1 MIIKINNIFKNFAEK
16 EILRDVSLEVYS
28 GEILT
33 IIGPSGC
40 GKSTLLRLIMGLVK
54 PDSGEIYIEGRNIV
68 NANKEDRTALRKKF
82 GFVFQ
87 GAALFD
93 SMSVYDNVA
102 FGLVEGKYKNE
113 AYVKKIV
120 MEKLEWVG
128 LANSAELY
136 PASLSGGMK
145 KRVSIAR
152 ALAIE
157 PEIILYDEPTTGL
170 DPLVSKNIEELIVR
184 LKNELKI
191 TSIVVTHQMS
201 TIFRVS
207 DRIVYLNN
215 GRLENVG
222 TKECLTN
229 GLCASPELQKFIAA
243 GMV

>member
-1 MIIKINNIFKNFAEK
+1 MIIKINNIFKSFDDK
-16 EILRDVSLEVYS
+16 EIFRDVSLEVYS

-68 NANKEDRTALRKKF
+68 TASNKEQTELRKKF

-87 GAALFD
+87 SAALFD
-93 SMSVYDNVA
+93 SMSVYENVA
-102 FGLVEGKYKNE
+102 FGLIEGKHKND
-113 AYVKKIV
+113 AYIKKIV
-120 MEKLEWVG
+120 MEKLDWVG

-136 PASLSGGMK
+136 PSSLSGGMK

-152 ALAIE
+152 ALAIG

-170 DPLVSKNIEELIVR
+170 DPVVSKSIEELIIR

-207 DRIVYLNN
+207 DRIVYLDN
-215 GRLENVG
+215 GRLENAG
-222 TKECLTN
+222 AKECLTN
-229 GLCASPELQKFIAA
+229 GLCESVGLQSFMAA